1 MVCNGMTWGWAW
13 ITGTFSVSY
22 TVEFQ
27 PAHAVAQHLLS
38 KVGISGDGNASAL
51 ILNFTFR
58 DQNDVDQVVDL
69 TPNYSDDSTYTTIVE
84 HDRMSGVT
92 FQFFG
97 ANQFARATS
106 NIFTFA

>member
-1 MVCNGMTWGWAW
+1 MTWGWAW

-22 TVEFQ
+22 SIEFA

-38 KVGISGDGNASAL
+38 KVATPGNGNASAL
-51 ILNFTFR
+51 ILSFTFR
-58 DQNDVDQVVDL
+58 DQRDVDQVVDL

-84 HDRMSGVT
+84 HDQMSSVT

-97 ANQFARATS
+97 ADQFARATS